1 MKWTIDQEPVN
12 GIMFRG
18 QSTVRVRNRKG
29 GVGMASVQYQPV
41 CRVVGP
47 VVEVVETD
55 DEGYPK
61 REAEVIDS
69 RPTFNG

>member
-1 MKWTIDQEPVN
+1 MVWTIDQEPRD

-29 GVGMASVQYQPV
+29 EVGMASVEYYPT

-47 VVEVVETD
+47 VTELVEGD
-55 DEGYPK
+55 PSGYPV
-61 REAEVIDS
+61 REAGVIDR
-69 RPTFNG
+69 RPTFRG

>member
-1 MKWTIDQEPVN
+1 MIWTIDQEPEN

-18 QSTVRVRNRKG
+18 QSTVRVKNRRG
-29 GVGMASVQYQPV
+29 ETGEARVEYYPV

-47 VVEVVETD
+47 VMDVADT
-55 DEGYPK
+55 G

-69 RPTFNG
+69 RPTFR